1 MSFRKLK
8 TLVVEDETAIRQELV
23 NALNE
28 IVDIEVIGEADSVEE
43 AYNLVKSVP
52 AELMFLD
59 IKLIGGTAFDLLAQ
73 LKKEGIRIPP
83 VVVNTGFRDFEFA
96 QRIHNEFGQE
106 VIAILKKPFYEDW
119 EKHQADIIETVYN
132 RIQENRLSSQPA
144 SRSKLLPIKD
154 GRQLYMVNPDDV
166 VLVRTASKGE
176 GKSKLVFAD
185 DAIECQLSMAQLLD
199 KLPHTFIQINRW
211 EAINMDWVKMVDQ
224 SNKEVHLRNGES
236 LLIGGAFYKTICNFL
251 GV

>member
-28 IVDIEVIGEADSVEE
+28 IIDIEVVGQADSVEE
-43 AYNLVKSVP
+43 AYHLIKNFEADL
-52 AELMFLD
+52 LFLD
-59 IKLIGGTAFDLLAQ
+59 IKLIGGTAFDLLVQ
-73 LKKEGIRIPP
+73 LRKESVRIPP

-132 RIQENRLSSQPA
+132 RIQENRLSGQPA
-144 SRSKLLPIKD
+144 MSSKLLPIKD
-154 GRQLYMVNPDDV
+154 GRQLFMVNPDDV

-176 GKSKLVFAD
+176 GKSKLIFEA
-185 DAIECQLSMAQLLD
+185 DAIECQLSLAQLLE
-199 KLPHTFIQINRW
+199 KMPPNFLQINRW
-211 EAINMDWVKMVDQ
+211 EAINMNWVKMVDQ
-224 SNKEVHLRNGES
+224 SNREVHLRNGES
-236 LLIGGAFYKTICNFL
+236 LLIGGAFYKTICKYL

>member
-8 TLVVEDETAIRQELV
+8 TIVVEDEEGIRKELV
-23 NALNE
+23 DALNE

-43 AYNLVKSVP
+43 AYHLVKSTV
-52 AELMFLD
+52 ADLLFLD

-73 LKKEGIRIPP
+73 LRKEGEKIPP

-132 RIQENRLSSQPA
+132 RLQENRLSARPA
-144 SRSKLLPIKD
+144 GPRKLLPIKD

-176 GKSKLVFAD
+176 GKSRIVFEAGS
-185 DAIECQLSMAQLLD
+185 IECHLSLAQLLE
-199 KLPHTFIQINRW
+199 KLPPGFLQINRW
-211 EAINMDWVKMVDQ
+211 EAINMDWVKLVDQ
-224 SNKEVHLRNGES
+224 SNREVYLRNGES
-236 LLIGGAFYKTICNFL
+236 LLIGGAFYRTICNYL